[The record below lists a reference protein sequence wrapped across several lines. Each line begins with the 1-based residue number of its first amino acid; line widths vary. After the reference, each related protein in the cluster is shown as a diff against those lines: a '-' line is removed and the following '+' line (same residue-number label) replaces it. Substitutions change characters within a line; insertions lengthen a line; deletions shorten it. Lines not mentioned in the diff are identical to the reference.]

1 MKPIPFMPLG
11 AITARRAEELKAAA
25 ARVIDS
31 GRYINGPEVAA
42 FERELAAKCGVK
54 YAVGVSN
61 GLDALR
67 LIFRAY
73 IAMGLLHEGD
83 EVIVPANTYI
93 ASVLAV
99 TDSRLRPV
107 FVEPDPATM
116 NLNLSLLPQALTPRT
131 RAIMVVHLYGTPCW
145 GSELER
151 IAAERGLLIV
161 EDNAQAIGALY
172 GDRPC
177 GSLGNAAGNS
187 FYPTKNL
194 GAIGDAGAVTTDDE
208 QLAVTVR
215 AIANYGSDRRYHNI
229 YLGLNC
235 RIDEIQAAM
244 LRVKLRY
251 LNVENMRR
259 SEVADAYNSF
269 ITNPLVKKPDI
280 FDEMLQIW
288 HQYVIRVKKR
298 DEMRAYL
305 EKNGV
310 GTDIHYATPP
320 HRQPC
325 YRRFQSYRLPVTS
338 AIADEAISLPIGHPI
353 TAADAQEIARIING
367 FKG

>member
-42 FERELAAKCGVK
+42 FERELADKCGVK

-107 FVEPDPATM
+107 FVEPDPSTM

-145 GSELER
+145 SSELER

-229 YLGLNC
+229 YRGFNC
-235 RIDEIQAAM
+235 RLDEMQAAL
-244 LRVKLRY
+244 LRVNMRY
-251 LNVENMRR
+251 LDEENSIRR
-259 SEVADAYNSF
+259 ANAAFYADAIS
-269 ITNPLVKKPDI
+269 NPLLELPASPAGATPV
-280 FDEMLQIW
+280 W
-288 HQYVIRVKKR
+288 HQYVVRCAQR
-298 DEMRAYL
+298 DRLRQYL
-305 EKNGV
+305 ADHDIA
-310 GTDIHYATPP
+310 TDVLYPTPP
-320 HRQPC
+320 HLQPC
-325 YRRFQSYRLPVTS
+325 YYEYTHL
-338 AIADEAISLPIGHPI
+338 SLPIAERLSREVMSLPVSSAL
-353 TAADAQEIARIING
+353 TAEQAGYIARTIND
-367 FKG
+367 FR